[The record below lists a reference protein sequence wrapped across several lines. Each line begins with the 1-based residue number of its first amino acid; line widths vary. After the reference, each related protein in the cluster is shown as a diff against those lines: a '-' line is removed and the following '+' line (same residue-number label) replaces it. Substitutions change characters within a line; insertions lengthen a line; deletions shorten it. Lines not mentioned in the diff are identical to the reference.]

1 MYVFVQY
8 IFMFQ
13 WPKLP
18 ELVFS
23 VADYSVLKD
32 NFTADPAVRL

>member
-1 MYVFVQY
+1 MCFFVQY

-23 VADYSVLKD
+23 VADYNVLKD

>member
-1 MYVFVQY
+1 
-8 IFMFQ
+8 MFQ

-23 VADYSVLKD
+23 VADYSALKD
-32 NFTADPAVRL
+32 NFTADPAVSLYSAYSIVLV